1 MSHLSDRTKLVYVPV
16 LKDENN
22 HILYEGAEYGDVEVA
37 IQEGHNQLSMELNK
51 RNLNEY
57 VYVVIETRIVPIY
70 Y

>member
-1 MSHLSDRTKLVYVPV
+1 MSQLTDRTKLIYVPV

-22 HILYEGAEYGDVEVA
+22 QIIGEGADYSDEEAA
-37 IQEGHNQLSMELNK
+37 IQEAHNQLSMELNK

-57 VYVVIETRIVPIY
+57 IYAVVETRIVPIY